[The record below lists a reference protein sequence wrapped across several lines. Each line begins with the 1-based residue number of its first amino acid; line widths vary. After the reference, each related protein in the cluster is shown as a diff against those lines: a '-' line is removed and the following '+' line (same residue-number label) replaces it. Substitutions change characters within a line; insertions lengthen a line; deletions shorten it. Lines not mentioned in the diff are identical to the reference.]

1 MNSSATEHI
10 WAQSSISFIWAGSVC
25 FPPISRQ
32 WVIAIVRH
40 MTWHSWQASMHC
52 FISGSVCGII
62 LLLLSPYRG
71 TQPLLFPF
79 CCRLRLIAHLGQP
92 IALSRSE
99 EHTSELQSLMRIS
112 YAVFCLKK
120 KNTKINNDSQ
130 DTLTVQD
137 R

>member
-92 IALSRSE
+92 IALSSRVRLLPRVNWKKRSE

-112 YAVFCLKK
+112 YAVFCL
-120 KNTKINNDSQ
+120 
-130 DTLTVQD
+130 
-137 R
+137 